1 MEPNSSIYTAAVPG
15 TCGELVQGW
24 SADWNE
30 PVLVSCP
37 VALFNRVSIEL
48 TAGPDILLPTV
59 SGSYH
64 KLRKAARLLLN
75 YLGRPDLGAQVY
87 LNSQLQPGKGMASST
102 ADVVGVMVG
111 LATALGHAI
120 SPGELA
126 QLACQVEPS
135 DSTMFANLTMLAYR
149 GSAQYLE
156 LGPAPTLPLLMLDTG
171 QAVDTLT
178 YNARLNLAAV
188 RGLAQN
194 TAEAVKTLK
203 LGLVSNDAE
212 LIGAAATLSALSYQ
226 TVNHNPLIDQAVQWA
241 SEMSAAGLVR
251 AHSGSVAGLLYPA
264 NTDLTDLEQ
273 WLKTRFK
280 GRIWQTYLT
289 RGSCLLVDEPPL
301 AQLMEVSAVL

>member
-1 MEPNSSIYTAAVPG
+1 MELNSSIYTVAIPG

-24 SADWNE
+24 SADWDE

-37 VALFNRVSIEL
+37 VALFNRVSIQL

-59 SGSYH
+59 SGSYY
-64 KLRKAARLLLN
+64 KLKKAARLLLN
-75 YLGRPDLGAQVY
+75 YLGHPELGARVY
-87 LNSQLQPGKGMASST
+87 LNNQLQPGKGMASST
-102 ADVVGVMVG
+102 ADVVGVMVA

-178 YNARLNLAAV
+178 YNAWLNLAAV
-188 RGLAQN
+188 QKLAQN

-203 LGLVSNDAE
+203 LGLVSSDAE
-212 LIGAAATLSALSYQ
+212 MIGAAATLSALSYQ

-241 SEMSAAGLVR
+241 SETSAAGLVR

-264 NTDLTDLEQ
+264 NTDLTDLEH

-289 RGSCLLVDEPPL
+289 RGSHLLIDEQPWP
-301 AQLMEVSAVL
+301 QLMEVNAVL